1 MSSSLL
7 HYKNN
12 HFLIK
17 QTNLAL
23 IFFSFPYISFAIL
36 SLQIKRATFS
46 PFLYFLK
53 EEQNRKIKLLKFMSS
68 TKSFTKFAAQN
79 LNSIK

>member
-23 IFFSFPYISFAIL
+23 IFFIFPFLSFAIW
-36 SLQIKRATFS
+36 SLQIKRPMFY
-46 PFLYFLK
+46 PFPHFLK
-53 EEQNRKIKLLKFMSS
+53 EEQNREIKMLKI
-68 TKSFTKFAAQN
+68 N
-79 LNSIK
+79 V